1 MIDLSN
7 SKPFA
12 NGGNRACYQ
21 HPNNKN
27 ICLKITHAGLPQK
40 LKKTA
45 PWYKKYRSL
54 DSFDDNKREELA
66 YTQRAISKNESIVSV
81 SYTHLTLPT
90 N

>member
-45 PWYKKYRSL
+45 PWYKKYRSSL
-54 DSFDDNKREELA
+54 
-66 YTQRAISKNESIVSV
+66 
-81 SYTHLTLPT
+81 
-90 N
+90 